1 MEVAR
6 RGVAAARAWWMGALA
21 CGLGVAMRFAQVDW
35 RAVVTA
41 AARECRKDDV
51 PGLAAEMAFNFS
63 FALFPF
69 ALFLSALAGAVG
81 RLAGGD
87 RLFAALA
94 DTLYHALPPA
104 SAAAVREVLDDVL
117 TREHG
122 GLLSLGALLALWFA
136 SNGVAT
142 VMKAFNRTY
151 GVEETRAAVTQRLVA
166 LALTLVLS
174 ALLLGGAAL
183 LLFGDRVDTWLGARL
198 WAGGLLGP
206 LWAAA
211 RLALVLAGVSLA
223 LALLYWQGPNV
234 RQQFK
239 WITPGSVLATLVWV
253 LATAGFGFYVRVL
266 GASSWSRYYG
276 AIVGLL
282 LLQAYLYLTSLVA
295 LLGAELNA
303 ETTKRY
309 DPLTIGDKLRDP
321 RKQLPGKQP
330 RPAGEAAREAGVTP
344 GQVAASNARS
354 AAKLADGAGS
364 PATAA
369 MPTRAERDGDPAG
382 GEW

>member
-1 MEVAR
+1 MK
-6 RGVAAARAWWMGALA
+6 
-21 CGLGVAMRFAQVDW
+21 FAQVDW

-41 AARECRKDDV
+41 AAREVRKDDV
-51 PGLAAEMAFNFS
+51 PGLAAEMAFHLH
-63 FALFPF
+63 FALYPF
-69 ALFLSALAGAVG
+69 ALFLSALAGA
-81 RLAGGD
+81 LGGE
-87 RLFAALA
+87 RLFAALTA
-94 DTLYHALPPA
+94 GLYRALPPA

-117 TREHG
+117 ARERG

-142 VMKAFNRTY
+142 VMKAFNRAY
-151 GVEETRAAVTQRLVA
+151 GVEETRHPVVQRLVA
-166 LALTLVLS
+166 VVLTLALG
-174 ALLLGGAAL
+174 ALLIGGAAL
-183 LLFGDRVDTWLGARL
+183 LLFGDRVDAWLGERL
-198 WAGGLLGP
+198 GLGGLLGP

-223 LALLYWQGPNV
+223 LALLYWRGPNV

-253 LATAGFGFYVRVL
+253 AATAGFGLYVRVL
-266 GASSWSRYYG
+266 GASAWSRYYG

-309 DPLTIGDKLRDP
+309 DPATIGDKLGDP
-321 RKQLPGKQP
+321 RKQLPGEQP
-330 RPAGEAAREAGVTP
+330 PPAPQAAREAGVTP
-344 GQVAASNARS
+344 AQVAASNARS
-354 AAKLADGAGS
+354 AAKLAEGAGS
-364 PATAA
+364 PATAT
-369 MPTRAERDGDPAG
+369 MPARARRDGERRGDEG
-382 GEW
+382 